1 MTALPE
7 HPDRVSLR
15 TLFLFFIP
23 LGVSAVLINLSH
35 VIINGT
41 LARADDPELVIAGY
55 ATAMSLLTV
64 SERPAILFRETCSAL
79 VRDRV
84 SYQAILKVAFIVFG
98 ASLAFGA
105 TIGYTPV
112 GTLVF
117 AGAYGAERDVAD
129 AAVGVYHVLMFLS
142 IFSGIRCLYQ
152 GIIIYKMKTRWL
164 TIGMVFRLGGMFL
177 MAQYIQH
184 IGVTSSMQGAVIFV
198 FGMMIEAFVS
208 WLEGRNLA
216 RKLPSRSPDC
226 EVQSPRQI
234 LRFYNP
240 LLFSSFIV
248 VWVPPILN
256 ALLGNTDRGTLSI
269 SSFAVAG
276 SLTNLCLG
284 FFTYFHQIALQF
296 YRTDPGQVR
305 RFVLLIGFIPAML
318 LSAFA
323 FTPAGDWML
332 AHLLGVEGRLLD
344 ESMIALRGFIPFVLI
359 FPWLDTLNGI
369 ILSKGQTKL
378 MFGSQT
384 GNAVVTTALIV
395 ALTITLPGRTG
406 ILGAL
411 AQSGGMIAEL
421 GLLYWL
427 FKRATRTENLDT
439 LAAMPGEDTAR

>member
-1 MTALPE
+1 MPE
-7 HPDRVSLR
+7 HHDRVSLR

-64 SERPAILFRETCSAL
+64 SERPAVLFRETCSAL

-84 SYQAILKVAFIVFG
+84 SYRAILKVAFIVFG

-105 TIGYTPV
+105 MISYTPV

-117 AGAYGAERDVAD
+117 AGAYGAEREVAD
-129 AAVGVYHVLMFLS
+129 AAVNVYHVLMFLS

-152 GIIIYKMKTRWL
+152 GVIIYKMRTRWL

-184 IGVTSSMQGAVIFV
+184 IGVTSSTQGAIIFV

-216 RKLPSRSPDC
+216 RKLPTESPEC
-226 EVQSPRQI
+226 EVRSPRQI
-234 LRFYNP
+234 MRFYNP

-296 YRTDPGQVR
+296 YRTDPRQVR
-305 RFVLLIGFIPAML
+305 RFVLLIGFTPALL

-323 FTPAGDWML
+323 FTPAGEWML
-332 AHLLGVEGRLLD
+332 ANLLGVEGRLLA

-384 GNAVVTTALIV
+384 GNAIVTTALIV
-395 ALTITLPGRTG
+395 FLTLSLPEWTG

-421 GLLYWL
+421 SLLYWL
-427 FKRATRTENLDT
+427 FRRAVKSEAIDT
-439 LAAMPGEDTAR
+439 LAAMPGKDATN

>member
-1 MTALPE
+1 MLQND
-7 HPDRVSLR
+7 DRVPLR

-79 VRDRV
+79 VRDRI
-84 SYQAILKVAFIVFG
+84 SYRAILKVAFIVFG

-105 TIGYTPV
+105 MIGYTPA

-117 AGAYGAERDVAD
+117 AGAYGAEPEVAD
-129 AAVGVYHVLMFLS
+129 AAVNVYHVLMFLS

-152 GIIIYKMKTRWL
+152 GVIIYKMKTRWL
-164 TIGMVFRLGGMFL
+164 TIGMAFRLGGMFL

-184 IGVTSSMQGAVIFV
+184 IGVTSSSQGAVIFV

-208 WLEGRNLA
+208 WLEGRSLA
-216 RKLPSRSPDC
+216 RKLPEESPEC
-226 EVQSPRQI
+226 EVKRPRQI
-234 LRFYNP
+234 LSFYSP

-256 ALLGNTDRGTLSI
+256 ALLGHTDRGTLSV

-284 FFTYFHQIALQF
+284 FFTYCHQIALQF
-296 YRTDPGQVR
+296 YRTDPGAVR
-305 RFVLLIGFIPAML
+305 RFVLLIGFTPAL
-318 LSAFA
+318 LLTVLA
-323 FTPAGDWML
+323 FTPAGQWML
-332 AHLLGVEGRLLD
+332 SHLLGVEGRLLT
-344 ESMIALRGFIPFVLI
+344 ESMTALRGFIPFVLI

-384 GNAVVTTALIV
+384 ANALVTTAAIV
-395 ALTITLPGRTG
+395 LLTLALPGWTG

-411 AQSGGMIAEL
+411 AQSGGMLAEL
-421 GLLYWL
+421 ALLYWL
-427 FKRATRTENLDT
+427 FRRTVKNEALNRIATLS
-439 LAAMPGEDTAR
+439 GEEAQL